1 MTTRT
6 ATKAATKPRKR
17 GVRTARQARSRHTV
31 ETILEGGARV
41 LAEHGWAG
49 FTTNAVAARAGV
61 SIGSLYEYFR
71 NKDALRDAIVTRH
84 LDAGERLLTEAAA
97 TLDLSALSGPER
109 SRAVVRALVE
119 GFVRLHADDPV
130 LHRELSS
137 VVPLLP
143 EHRVRVEA
151 MRERLIGLL
160 ASVLTA
166 DTTRPR
172 RTAMVIVDVVEALT
186 HRWMVEDAPHAT
198 DAPLPPDEMREEIET
213 VVMGYLE
220 RRG

>member
-6 ATKAATKPRKR
+6 ATKPRKR
-17 GVRTARQARSRHTV
+17 SARTARQARSRHTV
-31 ETILEGGARV
+31 ETILQGGARV
-41 LAEHGWAG
+41 LAERGWAG
-49 FTTNAVAARAGV
+49 FTTNAVAGRAGV

-71 NKDALRDAIVTRH
+71 NKEALRDAIVTRH

-97 TLDLSALSGPER
+97 GLHLSAPTSAER
-109 SRAVVRALVE
+109 SRAVVRALIE
-119 GFVRLHADDPV
+119 GFVRLHADDPA
-130 LHRELSS
+130 LHRELST

-143 EHRVRVEA
+143 EHRVRVEG
-151 MRERLIGLL
+151 MRERLVGLL

-166 DTTRPR
+166 DAARPQ
-172 RTAMVIVDVVEALT
+172 RTAMVIVDIVEALT
-186 HRWMVEDAPHAT
+186 HRWIVEDAPHAKG
-198 DAPLPPDEMREEIET
+198 APLPEDEMREEIEA